1 MPQSGP
7 GVGQPGPPVVPGGS
21 TVPGAPSGQ
30 EQGQQG
36 PVPPMPK
43 QEINTAQLC
52 RYGLE
57 VVQEIVSR
65 MTEVFT
71 LLKTL
76 QVCIT
81 HEASD
86 IIFFCASTYLHF
98 KFLCQPPNGTPQ
110 GANICNE
117 RRVKI
122 QDILANIRSNFKRLG
137 MIYQK
142 CNENAQLQGMEYMH
156 IEVRQLKLTIH

>member
-1 MPQSGP
+1 M
-7 GVGQPGPPVVPGGS
+7 VPGGS

-76 QVCIT
+76 QVCVT
-81 HEASD
+81 HKTSEGL
-86 IIFFCASTYLHF
+86 FFLCVCVKSHHPYSYTYLHF
-98 KFLCQPPNGTPQ
+98 K
-110 GANICNE
+110 
-117 RRVKI
+117 
-122 QDILANIRSNFKRLG
+122 
-137 MIYQK
+137 
-142 CNENAQLQGMEYMH
+142 
-156 IEVRQLKLTIH
+156 